1 MLSQPDPDDDGAPA
15 RRLRQDE
22 GDAEVIGQRIGDV
35 GGDLGD
41 VGLDPFGVLE
51 VVVVG
56 EFDQHAGARVLA
68 TSPSRVVG
76 TVLTSQG

>member
-56 EFDQHAGARVLA
+56 EFDQHAGRARLGDLA
-68 TSPSRVVG
+68 EPGWSGPS
-76 TVLTSQG
+76 